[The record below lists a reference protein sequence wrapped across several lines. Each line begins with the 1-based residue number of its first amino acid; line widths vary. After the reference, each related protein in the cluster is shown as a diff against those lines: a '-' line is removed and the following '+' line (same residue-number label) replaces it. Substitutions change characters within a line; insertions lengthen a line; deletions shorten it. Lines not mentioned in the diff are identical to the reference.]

1 MPPHQDQFPVA
12 AILSHLWQNIL
23 VPAFRFA
30 VAISVLALV
39 LIKYAAET
47 LLAILRSTEGNNHG

>member
-1 MPPHQDQFPVA
+1 MPPNHDQFPVA

-30 VAISVLALV
+30 VALSVLALV
-39 LIKYAAET
+39 LIKFAAET
-47 LLAILRSTEGNNHG
+47 LLTILRSGEAK